1 MLMFALQGQS
11 RAAGPAVLI
20 FPVQGNYSISILSEL
35 LRAGAMLCSVDGEGT
50 TPLQILQTQPA
61 KLNVMQFISLKCLA
75 VKGKIFISKLK
86 IFQTFFSGAEKVLY
100 LRWCRGCWRNL
111 SQLLQSPFLVIINLY
126 I

>member
-20 FPVQGNYSISILSEL
+20 FPVQGNVSISILSEL

-75 VKGKIFISKLK
+75 VKVGIV
-86 IFQTFFSGAEKVLY
+86 Q
-100 LRWCRGCWRNL
+100 R
-111 SQLLQSPFLVIINLY
+111 
-126 I
+126 